1 MHTTGHSQEQ
11 HTPWVAMPPAQQ
23 RAFLSS
29 LPTKTERRLFLES
42 EANKLLS
49 DGHSENYQGNADFRA
64 THADGRPLFDE
75 FDGNKNNSDDG
86 EPSELGLDGLQIFEE
101 EADGEG
107 TGEAPSQEQ
116 ETALASSWADCATEE
131 SRWGK
136 NEWNAVLALSAP
148 DMKNRDVLNGLARGM
163 SVADIAAA
171 IGRTKKQAQ
180 NNIRWLWKEV
190 RGLDVADIVRHLDDP
205 DTTEPVTRRPPSRAG
220 RKPKGWVAP
229 ITTAIIISFDLFG
242 DPIQPCKPR
251 KPRKAGA
258 RRPRVRRVRLANP
271 LQMSLF
277 DMAA

>member
-116 ETALASSWADCATEE
+116 ETALASSWVDCATEE

-148 DMKNRDVLNGLARGM
+148 DMKNRDVLAGLAKGM
-163 SVADIAAA
+163 SVSEIAAA
-171 IGRTKKQAQ
+171 IDRTPRQTR
-180 NNIRWLWKEV
+180 NIIKSLWEV
-190 RGLDVADIVRHLDDP
+190 ARGLVVMDVASVARHLDDP
-205 DTTEPVTRRPPSRAG
+205 ITTEVMARRPPSRAG

-242 DPIQPCKPR
+242 DPIPPCKPR
-251 KPRKAGA
+251 KARKAGV
-258 RRPRVRRVRLANP
+258 RRPRVRPQCPGQL
-271 LQMSLF
+271 SLF
-277 DMAA
+277 DLAA